1 MATAYKL
8 AVLPIVGSILARIM
22 GPTSPKTAAYL
33 FVIFLVLYPGWF
45 IYKTSIAGFYEEEKG
60 QMIKAFVLWFA
71 CFVGG
76 VVILFAG

>member
-45 IYKTSIAGFYEEEKG
+45 IYRRQLQDFMKRKR
-60 QMIKAFVLWFA
+60 VR
-71 CFVGG
+71 
-76 VVILFAG
+76 